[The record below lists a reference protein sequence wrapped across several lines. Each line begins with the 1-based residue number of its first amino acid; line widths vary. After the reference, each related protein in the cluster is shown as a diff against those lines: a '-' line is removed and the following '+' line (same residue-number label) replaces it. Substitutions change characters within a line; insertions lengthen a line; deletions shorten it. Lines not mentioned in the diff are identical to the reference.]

1 MKLCDQPLRAL
12 SSSSSTS
19 ALRFVSADDD
29 FSIQAI
35 KKSHSQTLLRL
46 LPEYYK
52 VSYEVLLCT
61 YLSTTCT
68 FLMCTSQ
75 NEWIIVTLIT
85 NSELANCPHIL

>member
-1 MKLCDQPLRAL
+1 MKLCDQPLRDL
-12 SSSSSTS
+12 STSSSTS

-35 KKSHSQTLLRL
+35 KKGHSQKLLRL

-52 VSYEVLLCT
+52 VIYEVLACT
-61 YLSTTCT
+61 YLSTAI
-68 FLMCTSQ
+68 LMCTSQ

-85 NSELANCPHIL
+85 NYKFANCPHIL